1 MAYSFRIA
9 SSQYIEQGGFLYV
22 RPTSPSTSSLDH
34 WSNSASYFWMYNS
47 VGGTLEVSDTYGK
60 NAQSSATTL
69 YFSTDSTI
77 EVNNHRYEF
86 YCTAQLHETT
96 PELNGYTSQ
105 NTRQVITAN
114 GGSYYYFYTKIYRL
128 VNTKITITFNA
139 NGGSVSP
146 SSVSEWGGT
155 SITLP
160 TPTYNA
166 SHSFTGWYYNNTLV
180 GYGGDSWTVPT
191 GTGDITLKAHW
202 STTETG
208 NITCACIHGTYVIG
222 TYSYSQ
228 DDDSRTASMSW
239 NITRTTVIENGITF
253 TFARLRILY
262 YPYNEVVPR
271 WWHTDQTSGTFDQ
284 TSVSPRPDSMFRP
297 PDVRMLYYGDSLLR
311 SRTTGWLIYHK
322 TSGNLCYGPAQYTV
336 WCPDNRP
343 SGE

>member
-60 NAQSSATTL
+60 DAQSSATTL
-69 YFSTDSTI
+69 YFPTDSTI
-77 EVNNHRYEF
+77 EINNHRYEF

-146 SSVSEWGGT
+146 SSVSEWGGN

-160 TPTYNA
+160 TPTYD
-166 SHSFTGWYYNNTLV
+166 SDHIFKGWYLGSTRV
-180 GYGGDSWTVPT
+180 GGGGDSWTVPE
-191 GTGDITLKAHW
+191 G
-202 STTETG
+202 TG
-208 NITCACIHGTYVIG
+208 NITLTAKWTEEITGNILWSGREAIYTIGTYVFR
-222 TYSYSQ
+222 
-228 DDDSRTASMSW
+228 DDEGDLSLTW
-239 NITRTTVIENGITF
+239 NITTTTIVEGSTTF
-253 TFARLRILY
+253 YFNELRIRY
-262 YPYNEVVPR
+262 VPSSQSLPIY
-271 WWHTDQTSGTFDQ
+271 WFTKQTSGTFDNSTITQ
-284 TSVSPRPDSMFRP
+284 GISV
-297 PDVRMLYYGDSLLR
+297 LYYPPTCTMYYFGDSLLY
-311 SRTTGWLIYHK
+311 SGLSSGDGKLIYNR
-322 TSGNLCYGPAQYTV
+322 SNGRLCYGPKLIL
-336 WCPDNRP
+336 
-343 SGE
+343 

>member
-22 RPTSPSTSSLDH
+22 RPTSPSTSSLDY

-60 NAQSSATTL
+60 DAQSSATTL
-69 YFSTDSTI
+69 YFPTDSTI

-146 SSVSEWGGT
+146 SSVSEWGGN

-160 TPTYNA
+160 TPTYNT
-166 SHSFTGWYYNNTLV
+166 SHTFTGWYYNNTLV
-180 GYGGDSWTVPT
+180 GYGGDSWTIPEGT
-191 GTGDITLKAHW
+191 NNMTLTARWTEEITGDIIW
-202 STTETG
+202 S
-208 NITCACIHGTYVIG
+208 GTQQHTIG
-222 TYSYSQ
+222 TYTFI
-228 DDDSRTASMSW
+228 DDNGNFSLSW
-239 NITRTTVIENGITF
+239 QITSPTVIDNGRTYYYNQI
-253 TFARLRILY
+253 RIRYMSGFEWHVY
-262 YPYNEVVPR
+262 YSSAI
-271 WWHTDQTSGTFDQ
+271 SGTFDRS
-284 TSVSPRPDSMFRP
+284 TVSIGIQSLLYP
-297 PDVRMLYYGDSLLR
+297 PGCTMYYFGDSLLY
-311 SRTTGWLIYHK
+311 SGLSWEGGKLIYNR
-322 TSGNLCYGPAQYTV
+322 SNGRLCYGPKLV
-336 WCPDNRP
+336 L
-343 SGE
+343 